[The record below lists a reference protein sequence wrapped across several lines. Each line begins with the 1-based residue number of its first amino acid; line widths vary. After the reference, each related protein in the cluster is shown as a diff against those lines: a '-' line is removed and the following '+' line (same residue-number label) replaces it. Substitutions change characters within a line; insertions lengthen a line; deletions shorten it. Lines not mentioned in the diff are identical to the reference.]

1 MRCLWAPLALTRLQK
16 QHKAISAL
24 CALKITLLRC
34 GEVEKEKKIYPHFFV
49 SLDSTVGF

>member
-16 QHKAISAL
+16 QHKAIPAL

-34 GEVEKEKKIYPHFFV
+34 GEVEKEKKKYIPLSF
-49 SLDSTVGF
+49 SPDSTVGF